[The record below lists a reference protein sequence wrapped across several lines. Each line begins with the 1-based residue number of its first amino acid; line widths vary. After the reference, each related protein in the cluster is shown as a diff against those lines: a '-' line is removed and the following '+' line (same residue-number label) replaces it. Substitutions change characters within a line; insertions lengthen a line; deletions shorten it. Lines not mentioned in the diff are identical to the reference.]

1 MELTQSKL
9 SKETTPTARERE
21 GERVYHSHYG
31 KKGPKC
37 WPNSFQRESPR
48 LPWQERKG
56 RKKATTLETVES
68 KRTANKTLK
77 IEG

>member
-1 MELTQSKL
+1 M
-9 SKETTPTARERE
+9 
-21 GERVYHSHYG
+21 YHSHYG

-77 IEG
+77 IKG